1 MGLLPLFIG
10 GNATGISD
18 ICTIF
23 TSLPSK
29 SREFASPPELQSEVV
44 MYPISQP
51 SLYIHLY
58 FAG

>member
-10 GNATGISD
+10 GDATGILD
-18 ICTIF
+18 TCTVL
-23 TSLPSK
+23 TSYPSK
-29 SREFASPPELQSEVV
+29 NGEFASPPELQSEVV
-44 MYPISQP
+44 MYPVSHP